1 MLKQVF
7 LERIGWV
14 LFYKHFFLKK
24 KIFVILYSTLS
35 NPNLTG
41 WTKLDQEF
49 ESEVDSMQS
58 MI

>member
-41 WTKLDQEF
+41 LTKLDQEF